1 MRRLALV
8 LGLIT
13 IVFGVAFT
21 GLMITVAY
29 KDAITPVP
37 QTAKIVKQPT
47 TQPKLPTA
55 DQLLVVINNERTK
68 SGVASLTLDARLNSS
83 AQRKSDEMA
92 REGRLEHT
100 NLAGVQGYDYGFE
113 VAPECFQISENLFW
127 VDNLY
132 AKAEDSL
139 AWWKTSKPHYDAL
152 LAGKYEYTGF
162 GVSQDGTHTIV
173 VEHFCNPK

>member
-92 REGRLEHT
+92 LQDRYEHT
-100 NLAGVQGYDYGFE
+100 NVAGVHGYSYGLE
-113 VAPECFQISENLFW
+113 IAPECKEVSENLFW
-127 VDNLY
+127 KQSPY
-132 AKAEDSL
+132 TKASDSL
-139 AWWKTSKPHYDAL
+139 DWWKTSAPHYKAILNSAYDT
-152 LAGKYEYTGF
+152 TGF
-162 GVSQDGTHTIV
+162 GVSKNGNDVLV
-173 VEHFCNPK
+173 VQHFCNL